1 MAHHF
6 SYLDKSLQETLKK
19 VANSIVVEG
28 KGILA
33 MDEFNDGMEANLA
46 SVGQANTAE
55 NRRKY
60 RQAILTSPGIQNYVG
75 GVILYDETI
84 WQKTDAGHTFPQHL
98 ASLGINPGAK
108 VDTNITDLE
117 GTYGECSAQG
127 LDDLLTRARKYKE
140 AGCTFAKW
148 RCSIKIGQYLPS
160 QLSIDDTAYLQ
171 ARYARIC
178 QQVRKTLSTYSLIFS
193 TRAI

>member
-6 SYLDKSLQETLKK
+6 QYLETSLQQQLKK
-19 VANSIVVEG
+19 VADSIVAEG

-33 MDEFNDGMEANLA
+33 MDEFNDGMDANFA
-46 SVGQANTAE
+46 AIGHPNNEE

-60 RQAILTSPGIQNYVG
+60 RQTILTSPGIEKYVS
-75 GVILYDETI
+75 GVILYDETV
-84 WQKTDAGHTFPQHL
+84 WQKVDSGKTFPEHL

-108 VDTNITDLE
+108 VDTNITNLE
-117 GTYGECSAQG
+117 GTHDEDSAQG
-127 LDDLLTRARKYKE
+127 LDNLLARARKYKE

-171 ARYARIC
+171 ARYARVC
-178 QQVRKTLSTYSLIFS
+178 QQVKDLVSFNHKR
-193 TRAI
+193 